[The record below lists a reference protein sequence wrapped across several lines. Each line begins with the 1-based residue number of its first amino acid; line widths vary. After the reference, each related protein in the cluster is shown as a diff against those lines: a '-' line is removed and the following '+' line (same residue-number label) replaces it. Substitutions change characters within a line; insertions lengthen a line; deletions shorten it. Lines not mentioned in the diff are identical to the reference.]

1 MSQKRYVLDLEVNL
15 LIVTCYN

>member
-1 MSQKRYVLDLEVNL
+1 MSQKRYVIDLEVNL